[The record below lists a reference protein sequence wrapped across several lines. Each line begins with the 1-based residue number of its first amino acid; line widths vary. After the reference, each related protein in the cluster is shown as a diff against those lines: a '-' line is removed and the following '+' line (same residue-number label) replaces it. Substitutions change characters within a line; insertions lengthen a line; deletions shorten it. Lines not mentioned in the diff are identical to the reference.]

1 MKQARA
7 TAAEARVGG
16 MRNGLSQWEFDSE
29 TTSSNNQRGRASEIV
44 KQWERE
50 TRPFWRKF
58 IDGAW
63 QSARANSQMLLLVLN
78 PQLELIGVRE
88 IGFHLFDFLKF
99 AFAFTVGFAFAS
111 GPKSTLV
118 NLGLR
123 EKLHTVQNVLTAR
136 EGELELSKLELA
148 RLNTIMDN
156 SQHYHIPA
164 DLAAKIYDV
173 ALAEGIEPKI
183 AFSLVSI
190 ESDFTHNAIS
200 PVGALGLTQVMPSTA
215 RFFDPHVGK
224 SDLFDPETNLRIG
237 FRFLK
242 ELIAKYNGNV
252 DLALS
257 AYNRGPAVVDKVVGQ
272 SGDPSNGYS
281 SAVLKGAAT
290 Q

>member
-63 QSARANSQMLLLVLN
+63 QSARANSQMLLLV
-78 PQLELIGVRE
+78 
-88 IGFHLFDFLKF
+88 